1 MNPGDTIMCEEFTY
15 PHMIESFVMPKGFK
29 VQGISTDE
37 QGIIPEAFS
46 KVLEAGSAPG
56 GKPPRLLY
64 TVPVGQN
71 PTGRRLTFYAQT
83 PPLTHPP
90 PLHPSPRAFCCGI
103 LPTCVHTRMQDGPL
117 CCIAS
122 ICDLH

>member
-71 PTGRRLTFYAQT
+71 PTGRRLNF
-83 PPLTHPP
+83 
-90 PLHPSPRAFCCGI
+90 
-103 LPTCVHTRMQDGPL
+103 
-117 CCIAS
+117 
-122 ICDLH
+122 